1 MPFKN
6 HKSDGSAITQKRSQ
20 RSILCAMA
28 LLLSCLLQKT
38 PATQKS
44 AQDSYL
50 SKVSQDSVALFL
62 FSILSVFIPRI
73 LQKNN
78 NI

>member
-1 MPFKN
+1 M
-6 HKSDGSAITQKRSQ
+6 QKQGQS
-20 RSILCAMA
+20 SILCAMA
-28 LLLSCLLQKT
+28 LLLSCLFQKT

-44 AQDSYL
+44 AQDSHL

-62 FSILSVFIPRI
+62 FSIPSVFIPRI